1 MSIERETKLIAQT
14 ETLVT
19 QKSLVSDFLALG
31 IEPGWTVLMHSSLSK
46 LGWVCGGAVAV
57 ILAIEEVLGDKGT
70 IVMPTHSG
78 DNSDP
83 EKWEHPPVPKDWFE
97 TIRAQ
102 MPAFD
107 PYLTPT
113 RGMGR
118 IPELFRTQN
127 GVLRSN
133 HPTFSFAAKGV
144 NALQITDEHK
154 LESDLGEGSPLQKIY
169 DLDGWVLLL
178 GVGYS
183 NNTSLHLA
191 EYRSDFPGKKI
202 EQIGC
207 SMKVDGKQQWVWYS
221 SMYLNE
227 EDFDEIGKAYEL
239 AFPDAVIKG
248 KVGMADV
255 RLMRQRPLVDFAV
268 HWMEKNR
275 LDS

>member
-1 MSIERETKLIAQT
+1 MSIEREAKLIAQT
-14 ETLVT
+14 ESLVT
-19 QKSLVSDFLALG
+19 QESLVADLLALG
-31 IEPGWTVLMHSSLSK
+31 IKPGWTVLMHSSLSK

-57 ILAIEEVLGDKGT
+57 ILAIEEVLGEAGT
-70 IVMPTHSG
+70 IIMPTHSG

-83 EKWEHPPVPKDWFE
+83 EKWEHPPVPEAWFE
-97 TIRAQ
+97 IIRAQ
-102 MPAFD
+102 MPAYD

-118 IPELFRTQN
+118 IPELFRTQK

-133 HPTFSFAAKGV
+133 HPTFSFAARGV
-144 NALQITDEHK
+144 NAVQITNNHR

-169 DLDGWVLLL
+169 DLDGWILLL

-202 EQIGC
+202 EKIGC
-207 SMKVDGKQQWVWYS
+207 SMKVDEKQQWVWYS

-227 EDFDEIGKAYEL
+227 EDFEELGKAYEL

-268 HWMEKNR
+268 KWMQENR
-275 LDS
+275 